1 MRTLSKISIRRN
13 LRLQNL
19 LRILRDYRLI
29 LIIDVLVLSNLIRLL
44 SIRSVLTLSVNLSRS
59 QLLKGNRSLN
69 RLRHITINSDLHINL
84 ASRLLRSKG
93 RLTLTQNS
101 LFIGLANQLSLQRV
115 FLTRNQA
122 LIADLINN
130 LSTSNNLMRT
140 LSKISIRRNLRL
152 CRSISRLF
160 RLFRRSRARRLSAGR
175 SLRSGR
181 LRVRRLRGFRFRTAL
196 RRWFRALGL
205 RGAWLRASR

>member
-13 LRLQNL
+13 LRLQIL
-19 LRILRDYRLI
+19 LRIIRDYRLI
-29 LIIDVLVLSNLIRLL
+29 LIINVLVLSNLIRLL
-44 SIRSVLTLSVNLSRS
+44 SIRSVLTLSINLSRS

-69 RLRHITINSDLHINL
+69 RLRHITINSDLHINR

-101 LFIGLANQLSLQRV
+101 LTISLANQLSLQRV

-152 CRSISRLF
+152 CRSISRLL
-160 RLFRRSRARRLSAGR
+160 RLFRRGRARRLSTGR
-175 SLRSGR
+175 SLRRGG
-181 LRVRRLRGFRFRTAL
+181 LRVRRLRGFRFRAAL